1 MSRNLQISTPA
12 SASGQVDDLYHELPL
27 AQEHR
32 SAVQTTMQLN
42 QGSLDSSDS
51 DAMSLSDPDSYS
63 EQLASSSKVQNTMS
77 RSTHTPKYLG
87 VVDITTDEEFDPSE
101 ILAIRK
107 RIDQIA
113 KVSEGMILSFG
124 ASYYIL
130 IYLLTFTS
138 TGKL

>member
-1 MSRNLQISTPA
+1 
-12 SASGQVDDLYHELPL
+12 
-27 AQEHR
+27 
-32 SAVQTTMQLN
+32 
-42 QGSLDSSDS
+42 
-51 DAMSLSDPDSYS
+51 
-63 EQLASSSKVQNTMS
+63 MS